1 MLVLT
6 RKNQE
11 VIRIG
16 DNITVTILKVKGQAV
31 SVGIDAPR
39 EVRIVR
45 GELPE
50 KAKEMSPAPVAASV
64 ETQGEEE
71 ATESGDATEDGTST
85 LPIAAH
91 LGGPRRRKTPRTA
104 GTAPLLRMLP
114 R

>member
-39 EVRIVR
+39 EVRIIR
-45 GELPE
+45 GELAE

-64 ETQGEEE
+64 ETPGQEET
-71 ATESGDATEDGTST
+71 TESGDSTEDGTST

-91 LGGPRRRKTPRTA
+91 LGVPRRRKLPQHA
-104 GTAPLLRMLP
+104 GTAPLRRMLP